1 MLILGVHHCC
11 GNIPFFNLY
20 DLFILLLTFFL
31 SFLSSDKKGVEIKRG
46 SGVKEENIPL
56 LSPFSLFS
64 HYFCSPNAFRE
75 YFALL
80 HHTLFVLSFLVVL
93 VQCIFSRSFP
103 RNFVYTTYWR
113 KYGQSTVMTV
123 NKNGFFVVTIS
134 IYTLTYAFLRGSYMH
149 TCRWVV
155 SEYVGRFYIYI
166 YIIYIYVYCI
176 V

>member
-80 HHTLFVLSFLVVL
+80 HHTLFVLAFFWLYLYNVHFQDLFLVIL
-93 VQCIFSRSFP
+93 
-103 RNFVYTTYWR
+103 
-113 KYGQSTVMTV
+113 STQPTEE
-123 NKNGFFVVTIS
+123 NTAN
-134 IYTLTYAFLRGSYMH
+134 
-149 TCRWVV
+149 
-155 SEYVGRFYIYI
+155 EQ
-166 YIIYIYVYCI
+166 
-176 V
+176 